1 MTHCVKTS
9 ADQVVVPVVKSR
21 HFWTRKLVRPSAR
34 SSSLSRRNRWV
45 KLLGACPAC
54 LRGSGAIPHL
64 ISNYAGQ
71 AEDEQGINALLET
84 QQKVFDTLEKE
95 YHEKVEALAASTKKE
110 ALEAESLKARDKAA
124 LKREYRANRKA
135 RNKARKLAKAKK
147 RLG

>member
-1 MTHCVKTS
+1 MAHCVKTS
-9 ADQVVVPVVKSR
+9 ADLAGPVVKSR

-95 YHEKVEALAASTKKE
+95 YHEKVEALAASTKKT
-110 ALEAESLKARDKAA
+110 AREAESLKASRKREDRANKKA
-124 LKREYRANRKA
+124 LKKKRS
-135 RNKARKLAKAKK
+135 LAKAKK
-147 RLG
+147 RLKANI

>member
-1 MTHCVKTS
+1 MAHCVKTS
-9 ADQVVVPVVKSR
+9 ADLVGPVKSR

-34 SSSLSRRNRWV
+34 SSSLSRRNRWA

-64 ISNYAGQ
+64 ISNYATDQ

-95 YHEKVEALAASTKKE
+95 YHEKVEALAASTKKKVR
-110 ALEAESLKARDKAA
+110 EAESLKALRKREDRANKKA
-124 LKREYRANRKA
+124 LKKR
-135 RNKARKLAKAKK
+135 RKLAKAKK

>member
-34 SSSLSRRNRWV
+34 SSKLSRSNRWAS
-45 KLLGACPAC
+45 LLGDCPPC
-54 LRGSGAIPHL
+54 LKGSGAIPYLTQH
-64 ISNYAGQ
+64 YGQ
-71 AEDEQGINALLET
+71 TDDQGINALIET
-84 QQKVFDTLEKE
+84 QENLFNTLEKE
-95 YHEKVEALAASTKKE
+95 YHEKLEALAASNKKT
-110 ALEAESLKARDKAA
+110 ALEAESLRARNKAVH
-124 LKREYRANRKA
+124 KRELRAFRKA